1 METREPGSVSEL
13 LTRSRQG
20 DEAAGQELLLR
31 LQKDFQGRIHANLRT
46 LQSADKADIA
56 NDMLYRL
63 YRGLINGRY
72 TQMKDRNDLWKLMG
86 GINRNCCKEVIRRRN
101 TGKARAVQTVPY
113 PANHDMPDDCHSPDQ
128 LVLFEESF
136 QRVTERVQQHILA
149 YPNDAFMR
157 EMLMM
162 IVDGY
167 LPREIKS
174 ALGISRS
181 KYDSRYDLLY
191 SMCKGDTNG

>member
-1 METREPGSVSEL
+1 MGSREPGSVSEL

-20 DEAAGQELLLR
+20 DEAAGQQLLLR
-31 LQKDFQGRIHANLRT
+31 LHKDFQGRIHANLRR

-63 YRGLINGRY
+63 YRGLIDGRY
-72 TQMKDRNDLWKLMG
+72 TQMQDRNDLWKLIG
-86 GINRNCCKEVIRRRN
+86 GINRNCRREVWKRRN
-101 TGKARAVQTVPY
+101 TGKARAVETVPY
-113 PANHDMPDDCHSPDQ
+113 PANHDMPDDGHGPDEIA
-128 LVLFEESF
+128 LFEESF
-136 QRVTERVQQHILA
+136 QRVRERVEQHILA
-149 YPNDAFMR
+149 YPNDAFIR

-191 SMCKGDTNG
+191 SMCKGYTNG